1 MISCSD
7 RPIASAV
14 LKKMD
19 RLTWYFHGRYSPF
32 NLFCEKISNIEKQ
45 SIATAIRNI
54 GPPKE
59 YSLGIPKKVILSKTR
74 ELATRFNLND
84 LVKSENHFFFL
95 MSDNLAK
102 AGLVFIL
109 VNGLFMKDT

>member
-1 MISCSD
+1 
-7 RPIASAV
+7 
-14 LKKMD
+14 MD
-19 RLTWYFHGRYSPF
+19 RHTWYFHERYSPF